1 VENELFVVDN
11 PGLRV
16 DNLSPSVDRVGN
28 HM

>member
-16 DNLSPSVDRVGN
+16 DNLSPSVDRV
-28 HM
+28 